1 MAASRG
7 RRRLVQGVFRN
18 VHCGDGCEGG
28 AHNKVK
34 TWERQAKTGKVTQA
48 FSKFGSGFQAEP
60 KRLFRATE
68 ADGLGL
74 S

>member
-1 MAASRG
+1 MAAFGNAMS
-7 RRRLVQGVFRN
+7 
-18 VHCGDGCEGG
+18 GCLGG
-28 AHNKVK
+28 ANNKVK
-34 TWERQAKTGKVTQA
+34 TSERQAKAGKVARA

-60 KRLFRATE
+60 KRLFRGRE